1 MAREITVT
9 QALDDGSTQAIT
21 QEVPSTPVF
30 LVIGDE
36 DEEEGEDAE
45 ELEPALTREIEIT
58 LSETVSSVMDQC
70 GKTENRQEGHT
81 HWQITIDGICT
92 DSSRAGNLRL
102 ERLKTIGRGDQL
114 RLRSAIH
121 SGPVIVR
128 EITITQTNDLKTL
141 DIGSGDETAFEF
153 QLQLREP

>member
-1 MAREITVT
+1 MATEITVV
-9 QALDDGSTQAIT
+9 QALDDGSTQEIT
-21 QEVPSTPVF
+21 QQVPSTPIF
-30 LVIGDE
+30 LVIG
-36 DEEEGEDAE
+36 EGDNAE

-70 GKTENRQEGHT
+70 GKTENRQEGNT
-81 HWQITIDGICT
+81 NWQITVDGICT